1 MIFQGGSQS
10 GNMAVFASDI
20 DPVKLPLK
28 QTGSQSELCLFP
40 QEEGL
45 LRKWG
50 DLLRK
55 WGLILDVASL
65 EDAKQQRC
73 LHFITPAVN

>member
-40 QEEGL
+40 QE
-45 LRKWG
+45 

-55 WGLILDVASL
+55 WGLILGVASL